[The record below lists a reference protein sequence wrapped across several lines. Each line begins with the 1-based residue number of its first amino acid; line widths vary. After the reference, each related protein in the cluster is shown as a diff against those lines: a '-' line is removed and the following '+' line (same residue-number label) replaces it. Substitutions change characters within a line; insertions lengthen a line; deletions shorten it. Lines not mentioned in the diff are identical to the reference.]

1 MKELDFLPEWY
12 QRKSKQKTHYREQY
26 TAIVSLLVVMLT
38 WSFFSV
44 SNVMRVEAQCEALQ
58 NSQVA
63 QIRNTKEVDSIEA
76 ELNQLREKAV
86 ILKSVDSKI
95 TISNVLA
102 ELSFLIDGP
111 VVLNKVEINKEK
123 CIVESSDPTRSPTV
137 RVAVGGSAKKNKQ
150 TKEQI
155 YRFKV
160 MLTGVAT
167 DATEVAQ
174 LVRKLEKS
182 PYFCQVV
189 PGFSRNRIVQSHQV
203 SEFEIY
209 CYIANYSVE
218 MK

>member
-12 QRKSKQKTHYREQY
+12 RQKNKRNTHYREQY
-26 TAIVSLLVVMLT
+26 TAIVSLLVVILT

-44 SNVMRVEAQCEALQ
+44 GNVMRVEAQCAALQ
-58 NSQVA
+58 NAQVA
-63 QIRNTKEVDSIEA
+63 QIQSTKEIDSIEA
-76 ELNQLREKAV
+76 ELNQLREKAG
-86 ILKSVDSKI
+86 ILKSVDSEI
-95 TISNVLA
+95 TVSNVLA

-123 CIVESSDPTRSPTV
+123 CIVESDDPTRGPIV
-137 RVAVGGSAKKNKQ
+137 RVAVGSSVKKNKQ
-150 TKEQI
+150 ANKEI

-160 MLTGVAT
+160 MITGVAT

-174 LVRKLEKS
+174 LLRKLEKS

-189 PGFSRNRIVQSHQV
+189 PGFSRNRIVQTHQV

-218 MK
+218 LK

>member
-12 QRKSKQKTHYREQY
+12 RRKNKQKTHYREQY
-26 TAIVSLLVVMLT
+26 TAIVSLLVVILT

-44 SNVMRVEAQCEALQ
+44 SNVMRVEAQCKALQ
-58 NSQVA
+58 NAQVA
-63 QIRNTKEVDSIEA
+63 QIQNTKEVDSIEM
-76 ELNQLREKAV
+76 ELNQLREKAG
-86 ILKSVDSKI
+86 ILKSVDSTI

-111 VVLNKVEINKEK
+111 VVLNKVEITKEK
-123 CIVESSDPTRSPTV
+123 CIVESGDPTRSPTV
-137 RVAVGGSAKKNKQ
+137 RVAIGGSAKKNKEAK
-150 TKEQI
+150 KEI

-209 CYIANYSVE
+209 CYIANYSIE
-218 MK
+218 IR